1 MSDDKFSGTPFTN
14 DYHVRYVDGYRNGYR
29 VGASDRAAGAEAIL
43 TDLIAELRT
52 AHHPAADL
60 DGELRLCAEGC
71 GITPC
76 PTIRYTDRAE
86 ARLREVTGDE

>member
-1 MSDDKFSGTPFTN
+1 MNPTDSHMEYERDEFLS
-14 DYHVRYVDGYRNGYR
+14 
-29 VGASDRAAGAEAIL
+29 IL